1 MRTRLRTATLVVA
14 AAALSLVGGAAQAIV
29 YGTPDGNAHPATGA
43 LVADQAYSD
52 GTWTYCSGSLVA
64 PTVFLTAAHCGEGGD
79 GRVRVTFSSAY
90 HDGDPVYAGTF
101 HADPLY
107 GGGEN
112 DPNDLAVVVLDRA
125 VKGITPV
132 QLPLAGSLDALA
144 ADTAITGV
152 GYGAY
157 AVPNGPGGHQ
167 YLYNDVRLAAN
178 GTLNSVTKSWLRISE
193 NPAAGNGGGCYGD
206 SGGPNFLAGT
216 NIEIATTITGDAICR
231 SVNTAYRLDTP
242 SARDFLKD
250 YVTLP

>member
-1 MRTRLRTATLVVA
+1 MRARPRTATLA
-14 AAALSLVGGAAQAIV
+14 LAAALSLVGGAAHAIV
-29 YGTPDGNAHPATGA
+29 SGTPDGSAHPAVGG
-43 LVADQAYSD
+43 LVADTAYSD

-90 HDGDPVYAGTF
+90 RDGDPVHAGTF

-112 DPNDLAVVVLDRA
+112 DPNDLAVVILDRA
-125 VKGITPV
+125 VTGITPV
-132 QLPLAGSLDALA
+132 RLPQAGSLGSLA

-167 YLYNDVRLAAN
+167 YLYDDVRTAAN

-193 NPAAGNGGGCYGD
+193 NPSAGNGGGCFGD
-206 SGGPNFLAGT
+206 SGGPNFLSGT
-216 NIEIATTITGDAICR
+216 DIEVATTITGDAVCR
-231 SVNTAYRLDTP
+231 SVNTAYRLDTA